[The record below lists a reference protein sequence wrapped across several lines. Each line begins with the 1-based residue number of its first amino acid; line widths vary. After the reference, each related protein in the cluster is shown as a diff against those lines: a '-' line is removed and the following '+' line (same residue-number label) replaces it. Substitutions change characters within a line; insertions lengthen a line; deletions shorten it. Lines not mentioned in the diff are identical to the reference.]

1 MKKFESELAELR
13 QRVVAMGNLAE
24 EMVGYAVDALTAP
37 GRDDL
42 IRQVVIMEEELDQLQ
57 LTLDKEAIRL
67 LTVYSPVAGD
77 LRFVMSV
84 SRITAEVERMGDH
97 AVNMCQAIQLM
108 ASKTGAPPLSILL
121 KMANVV
127 RTMVSDAL
135 NAFLHDDIHKARATI
150 ASDDMVDVLNDQ
162 LVEEL
167 LSDELV
173 RQAVDGP
180 KDIAGALAQML
191 IGRSLERIAD
201 QSTNV
206 SEEVIYMVK
215 GTDIRHKKISDIS

>member
-1 MKKFESELAELR
+1 VKKFDTELAELR
-13 QRVVAMGNLAE
+13 QHVVAMGNLAE
-24 EMVGYAVDALTAP
+24 EMVGYAIDALTAP

-42 IRQVVIMEEELDQLQ
+42 IRQVVVMEEELDRLQ
-57 LTLDKEAIRL
+57 LSLDEEAIRL

-108 ASKTGAPPLSILL
+108 VAKTSVPPLSTLL
-121 KMANVV
+121 KMAKVV
-127 RTMVSDAL
+127 RTMVNDAL
-135 NAFLHDDIHKARATI
+135 NAFLHDDIQKARETI
-150 ASDDMVDVLNDQ
+150 ASDDMVDVFNDQ
-162 LVEEL
+162 LVEDL

-206 SEEVIYMVK
+206 SEEVVYMVK
-215 GTDIRHKKISDIS
+215 GTDIRHKKLSDIS